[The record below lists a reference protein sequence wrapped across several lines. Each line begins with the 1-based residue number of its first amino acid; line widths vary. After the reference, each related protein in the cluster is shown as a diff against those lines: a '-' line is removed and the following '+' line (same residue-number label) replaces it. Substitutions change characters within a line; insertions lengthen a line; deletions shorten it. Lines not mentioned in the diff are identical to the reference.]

1 VDCAKVVGGGGGA
14 AGEILAVA
22 ALKIMSSE
30 SKSSFFRHSGWM
42 VVSTFLGG
50 IFMVSVQIAA
60 QNPRVMEVSDF
71 NTFIALLGLLIM
83 FGGVPSA
90 ALQTIF
96 AQQAAA
102 AVTDEKMGELTAT
115 LRALLRATFGSWLV
129 VASLIMIFAGPIAA
143 ALGVNDPAALR
154 VVMLAVLAVICL
166 PTFKGVLQG
175 LHRFAPLGWLQIIEG
190 VLRLAI
196 FFLFVLWLK
205 WRAVGAVWAACTAS
219 YLTLALAIWR
229 TRDVLFAKTS
239 ASFSWK
245 VWLIRGAPL
254 TLAMG
259 TYVCMSSLDRVFTK
273 SLFFDPF
280 PVKLYNNA
288 MLVGYA
294 IGQFISP
301 ISLVMFPTIVRNLAL
316 SKKTDAL
323 LLTVGVTGIFGC
335 LAALG
340 CTLFPGLPLAVLH
353 FRSEAAP
360 MVPWFAWSLLP
371 LTLANVLILNLM
383 ARGRYYAA
391 QWLFLVPVFYAL
403 ALMLFSPLMVKM
415 ADITALT
422 RAITDPV
429 VLHKME
435 IMADLPA
442 MTRVIQILGC
452 SNLALFGVA
461 AWFTWRK
468 PATAASGPD

>member
-1 VDCAKVVGGGGGA
+1 
-14 AGEILAVA
+14 
-22 ALKIMSSE
+22 
-30 SKSSFFRHSGWM
+30 M

-60 QNPRVMEVSDF
+60 QNSRVMEISDF
-71 NTFIALLGLLIM
+71 NTFIALLGLLII

-102 AVTDEKMGELTAT
+102 AVTDEKMAELTAT
-115 LRALLRATFGSWLV
+115 LRALLRTIFMFWLV
-129 VASLIMIFAGPIAA
+129 IAGLVIIFAGPASS

-154 VVMLAVLAVICL
+154 IVMLAVLAVVCL

-175 LHRFAPLGWLQIIEG
+175 LHRFAPLGCLQITEG
-190 VLRLAI
+190 VLRLAT
-196 FFLFVLWLK
+196 FFLLVVWLRGRAAGASWAVFAGAYFTMAWALWL
-205 WRAVGAVWAACTAS
+205 
-219 YLTLALAIWR
+219 
-229 TRDVLFAKTS
+229 TRDVWRAKTS

-245 VWLIRGAPL
+245 PWLIRGAPL

-323 LLTVGVTGIFGC
+323 LLTVASTGIFGC
-335 LAALG
+335 LAAVG
-340 CTLFPGLPLAVLH
+340 CTLFPRLPLAVLH
-353 FRSEAAP
+353 FPLEAAP
-360 MVPWFAWSLLP
+360 LVPWFAWSLLP
-371 LTLANVLILNLM
+371 LTLAYVLILNLM

-391 QWLFLVPVFYAL
+391 QWLILVPVFYAL
-403 ALMLFSPLMVKM
+403 ALMLLSPHMVKM

-422 RAITDPV
+422 RGMTDPKE
-429 VLHKME
+429 LLNMQ
-435 IMADLPA
+435 ILADLPA
-442 MTRVIQILGC
+442 MRRVIQTLGC

-468 PATAASGPD
+468 PANAVLDPGSAGAH

>member
-1 VDCAKVVGGGGGA
+1 
-14 AGEILAVA
+14 
-22 ALKIMSSE
+22 
-30 SKSSFFRHSGWM
+30 M

-50 IFMVSVQIAA
+50 IFMVSVQMAA
-60 QNPRVMEVSDF
+60 QNSRVMETADS
-71 NTFIALLGLLIM
+71 NTFIALLGLLII

-102 AVTDEKMGELTAT
+102 AVSDEKTRELTAT
-115 LRALLRATFGSWLV
+115 LRALLRTIFWFWFVIAG
-129 VASLIMIFAGPIAA
+129 LIMIFAGSAA
-143 ALGVNDPAALR
+143 SALGVNDPAALR
-154 VVMLAVLAVICL
+154 IVMLAVLAVICL

-175 LHRFAPLGWLQIIEG
+175 LHRFAPLGWLQIMEG

-196 FFLFVLWLK
+196 FFLFVMWLK
-205 WRAVGAVWAACTAS
+205 WRAAGAAWAVCIAA

-229 TRDVLFAKTS
+229 TRDVWRAKTS

-245 VWLIRGAPL
+245 PWLIRGAPL

-280 PVKLYNNA
+280 PVKLYYNA
-288 MLVGYA
+288 MLIGYA
-294 IGQFISP
+294 LGQFISP

-323 LLTVGVTGIFGC
+323 LLTLAATSIFGC
-335 LAALG
+335 LAAVG
-340 CTLFPGLPLAVLH
+340 CTLFPRLPLAVLH
-353 FRSEAAP
+353 FRLEAAP
-360 MVPWFAWSLLP
+360 LVPWFAWSLLP
-371 LTLANVLILNLM
+371 LTLAYVLMLNLM

-391 QWLFLVPVFYAL
+391 QWLILVPVFYAL
-403 ALMLFSPLMVKM
+403 ALLLLSPLMVKM
-415 ADITALT
+415 ADLTALA
-422 RAITDPV
+422 RGMTDPKE
-429 VLHKME
+429 LLQMQ

-442 MTRVIQILGC
+442 MTRVIQTLGC

-468 PATAASGPD
+468 PAERSFGSGFGGGAWSFRYSQFSTGAKSFRSGLSRE